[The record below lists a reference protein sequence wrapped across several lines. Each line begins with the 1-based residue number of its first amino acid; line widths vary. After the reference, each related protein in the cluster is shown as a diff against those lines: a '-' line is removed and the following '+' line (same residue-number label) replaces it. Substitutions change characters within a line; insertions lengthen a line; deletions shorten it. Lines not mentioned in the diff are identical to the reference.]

1 MIPQQ
6 FIPTGPAPAKIMIV
20 GEAPGEN
27 EVREGKPFVGASGH
41 ELDRMLSEAGLSRSQ
56 CFVTNVSRV
65 RPEKNDIERFIS
77 SRKTA
82 PGPGWSFFQ
91 GKWVTQ
97 EITDGLALLREEIA
111 LVEPNLIICFGNL
124 ALWALTARWGIK
136 SWRGCVLSSRLLTGT
151 ESSGEGPP
159 RKVLCT
165 YHPAAVLRQWSLR
178 PTVVHDLQKAAR
190 ESESPETSPGAAT
203 DFILRPNIE
212 QVRAVIA
219 DIEAQLQDNNET
231 LKLAP
236 DIETRAG
243 HIACLGFAWSRTEA
257 ICIPFMDTAHPA
269 GYWSEDEEAEV
280 VFLLYRLFTH
290 ERVSCVGQNWLYDAQ
305 YFWRHW
311 HFLVSSVRD
320 TMIAQHAMF
329 SEGQKSLDYM
339 SSLYNPDYQYWK
351 DEGKKWE
358 PGMGEMQLWEYNCK
372 DCVETW
378 IVDEGQADARAQLV
392 EGGWTRLPEVEAF
405 QQRQFR
411 PVLKMMNRGIRMDT
425 ALRGEIALA
434 LMASAQERQDY
445 IDFVVGRPLNVDSP
459 KQMQAFFYEELNQT
473 RNYKRGKPGEP
484 MRVTA
489 DDEALE
495 KISAREPMLR
505 PLIQRV
511 QEMRSIGKAQ
521 AVVQM
526 RLDVDG
532 RIRCSFNI
540 AGTKT
545 YRYSSSKSA
554 FDTGTNL
561 QNITSG
567 DEEEGLTSKIPNIR
581 KLFLFDQNREGF
593 DMDLSSADL
602 QIVTEESGCVGM
614 RELINAGLSAY
625 VEIAKEYY
633 RDPTITKKHPRYTN
647 FKSLCHGTNYR
658 GTAPGLAGR
667 IGFLVSEVDRAQK
680 WYFGKFPEIKRWQE
694 EVEAQVRGRGW
705 IENVWGYR
713 TYFRDRISEKT
724 VNEGI
729 AWKPQ
734 STIAILIDKILVEI
748 DETLPWCELLLQVHD
763 SLVGQYPSL
772 MGGEARRAI
781 LAAARI
787 PLPYPTPLIIGVGIK
802 TSTKSWGD
810 CN

>member
-6 FIPTGPAPAKIMIV
+6 FLPTGPCPAPLLII
-20 GEAPGEN
+20 GEAPGQE
-27 EVREGKPFVGASGH
+27 EVRLKMPFVGASGH
-41 ELDRMLSEAGLSRSQ
+41 ELDRMLTEVGLSRSQ
-56 CFVTNVSRV
+56 AFVTNVCRV
-65 RPEKNDIERFIS
+65 RPFGNDIAQFVS

-82 PGPGWSFFQ
+82 PGPGWTFFQ
-91 GKWVTQ
+91 GKWISTEIAEGLSLLQQ
-97 EITDGLALLREEIA
+97 EIS

-124 ALWALTARWGIK
+124 ALWAVTGRWGVK
-136 SWRGCVLSSRLLTGT
+136 SWRGSVLKSLT
-151 ESSGEGPP
+151 SGNGVT

-178 PTVVHDLQKAAR
+178 PTVIHDLQKAAR
-190 ESESPETSPGAAT
+190 EYLSPETSSGPST
-203 DFILRPNIE
+203 NFTIRPTIE
-212 QVRAVIA
+212 QVTEVI
-219 DIEAQLQDNNET
+219 DRIEAQLSDNNET

-243 HIACLGFAWSRTEA
+243 HIACLGFAWSATEA
-257 ICIPFMDTAHPA
+257 ICIPFMDTAHPT
-269 GYWSEDEEAEV
+269 GYWSEADEAEV
-280 VFLLYRLFTH
+280 VYRLYKLFTH
-290 ERVSCVGQNWLYDAQ
+290 PRISCVGQNWLYDAQ

-311 HFLVSSVRD
+311 HFIVSQVRD

-351 DEGKKWE
+351 DEGKKWDPSMSE
-358 PGMGEMQLWEYNCK
+358 EQLWLYNCK

-378 IVDEGQADARAQLV
+378 LVDEGQAQARADLV
-392 EGGWTRLPEVEAF
+392 EQGWTKLPEVEAF
-405 QQRQFR
+405 QQRQFK

-425 ALRGEIALA
+425 AKRGELA
-434 LMASAQERQDY
+434 IELMRASAERQEWIDY
-445 IDFVVGRPLNVDSP
+445 VVGRPLNVDSP

-473 RNYKRGKPGEP
+473 RNYHRGSPGMP

-495 KISAREPMLR
+495 KIALREPMLR
-505 PLIQRV
+505 PLIARV
-511 QEMRSIGKAQ
+511 QEMRSIGKAH

-532 RIRCSFNI
+532 RIRCSFNV

-554 FDTGTNL
+554 FDSGTNL

-567 DEEEGLTSKIPNIR
+567 DEEEGLTSNIPNIR
-581 KLFLFDQNREGF
+581 KLFIPDQGMEMFDI
-593 DMDLSSADL
+593 DLASADL
-602 QIVTEESGCVGM
+602 QVVTNDSQCVGM
-614 RELINAGLSAY
+614 KQLIDAGLSAY

-633 RDPTITKKHPRYTN
+633 RDPSITKKHPRYTG

-667 IGFLVSEVDRAQK
+667 IGLLVSEVERIQK
-680 WYFGKFPEIKRWQE
+680 WYFGKFPEILAWQK
-694 EVEAQVRGRGW
+694 EVEAQIRGRGW
-705 IENVWGYR
+705 IENVWGNR
-713 TYFRDRISEKT
+713 MYFRDRITDKT
-724 VNEGI
+724 INEGV

-734 STIAILIDKILVEI
+734 STIAILIDKILVAI
-748 DETLPWCELLLQVHD
+748 DEQLPWCELLLQVHD
-763 SLVGQYPSL
+763 SLVGQYPSIK
-772 MGGEARRAI
+772 GGEARRAI
-781 LAAARI
+781 LGLAAI
-787 PLPYPTPLIIGVGIK
+787 PLPYPTPLLIGVGLK
-802 TSTKSWGD
+802 TSTRSWGD
-810 CN
+810 CS